1 VQISF
6 LTIVQCFGLALA
18 AIGAAY
24 SVLALA
30 ATYRSR
36 RRDASYSVSA
46 PAPVSVLKPLC
57 GAEAR
62 LYEDLRS
69 FCNQDH
75 PSVQI
80 LFALSDAADPAI
92 ATVRRLQREFAALD
106 IELVIDPTQHG
117 SNRKISNLI
126 NILPRVK
133 HDNLVIADSDVA
145 VPRDYLKRVC
155 APLAD
160 STIGLVT
167 CPYYGH
173 ALEGT
178 ASSLGAIFINEWF
191 MPAVDVAA
199 LFGSQSFVSG
209 ATIAIRREL
218 LEQLGGFAQLR
229 DQLADDYRLG
239 ELVRAQGRRV
249 LLSSLQVATTVDE
262 PSFGALCRHQLR
274 WLRTIL
280 SIQPV
285 GYVLSCVTFSLPVA
299 LLGAAL
305 AGFHALAL
313 LLLGGTTATRLVL
326 HCARDGAGRPAV
338 AGRTLALLLL
348 HDMLL
353 PFLWCW
359 SFVSRQVSWREQ
371 RFDVREDGS
380 LHRAG

>member
-1 VQISF
+1 MRRLAVGDPATDLRADRLPERLGQLDNTHSQWSGQLATRRANFIPRHASSIS
-6 LTIVQCFGLALA
+6 VLALA
-18 AIGAAY
+18 AIAAAY

-36 RRDASYSVSA
+36 RRDASYSVSGA
-46 PAPVSVLKPLC
+46 SASEVLKPLC

-75 PSVQI
+75 PCVQI
-80 LFALSDAADPAI
+80 LFAVSDATDPAI

-126 NILPRVK
+126 NMLPRVK
-133 HDNLVIADSDVA
+133 HDHLVIADSDVA

-160 STIGLVT
+160 PAIGLVT

-173 ALEGT
+173 ALAGT
-178 ASSLGAIFINEWF
+178 ASSLGAMFINEWF

-218 LEQLGGFAQLR
+218 LEQH
-229 DQLADDYRLG
+229 
-239 ELVRAQGRRV
+239 RR
-249 LLSSLQVATTVDE
+249 
-262 PSFGALCRHQLR
+262 
-274 WLRTIL
+274 LRT
-280 SIQPV
+280 
-285 GYVLSCVTFSLPVA
+285 
-299 LLGAAL
+299 
-305 AGFHALAL
+305 
-313 LLLGGTTATRLVL
+313 TARPT
-326 HCARDGAGRPAV
+326 GR
-338 AGRTLALLLL
+338 
-348 HDMLL
+348 
-353 PFLWCW
+353 
-359 SFVSRQVSWREQ
+359 
-371 RFDVREDGS
+371 
-380 LHRAG
+380 